1 MKLLALA
8 TNAYKESVRQPIFY
22 QLLLVSASLIFFSQF
37 MVYFAFG
44 EEAKMIRDMGLATVT
59 VCGLFLAL
67 FGSSTVI
74 AGELEKQTATTVL
87 TKPLSRNQFILGKF
101 LGIIGSLLLALFV
114 LTLVFLLALYR
125 PPSVYAWKM
134 VEARLDLSIL
144 PGIFLIYL
152 QIAVMTAISVALST
166 RLGMVPNIILSSFIF
181 ILGHLANYLIGFF
194 AGQGGWVQVAGRFLY
209 LIPNLDS
216 FNVAGAIALG
226 VPIPLSY
233 LLSAA
238 SYAAIY
244 TTIALLGA
252 MALFRGREI
261 R

>member
-1 MKLLALA
+1 MRLLALA
-8 TNAYKESVRQPIFY
+8 KNAYKESVRQPIFY
-22 QLLLVSASLIFFSQF
+22 QLLLISALLIYLSQF
-37 MVYFAFG
+37 MVFFAFG

-59 VCGLFLAL
+59 VCGLLLAL
-67 FGSSTVI
+67 FSSSTVI

-87 TKPLSRNQFILGKF
+87 TKPLGRNQFVLGKF
-101 LGIIGSLLLALFV
+101 LGIIGSVFLALFI
-114 LTLVFLLALYR
+114 LTLIFILTLYR
-125 PPSVYAWKM
+125 PPSVYAWKV
-134 VEARLDLSIL
+134 VEARFDLSIL

-152 QIAVMTAISVALST
+152 QIVVITAISVALST
-166 RLGMVPNIILSSFIF
+166 RLGMVANIILSSFIF
-181 ILGHLANYLIGFF
+181 ILGHLANYFIGFF
-194 AGQGGWVQVAGRFLY
+194 AGQEGWVRAAGRLLY

-226 VPIPLSY
+226 TPIPLSY

-238 SYAAIY
+238 SYAVIY
-244 TTIALLGA
+244 ITIALLGA